1 MLFIIVGKWELGSL
15 CWWVMVDYMEGC
27 MGNGINKEMEMI
39 MGEFCIFEFSVM
51 KKNYKK
57 E

>member
-1 MLFIIVGKWELGSL
+1 
-15 CWWVMVDYMEGC
+15 MEGC

-57 E
+57 EQQNIVITKKQMKTFIS